1 MSDVAGLPKLPP
13 QLADEVAQ
21 SLAGVVREMRR
32 IRRRLGDDVGQT
44 QWYLALE
51 NIEERA
57 QMMLRL
63 AR

>member
-13 QLADEVAQ
+13 QLAVEVAQ

-44 QWYLALE
+44 QWFLALE
-51 NIEERA
+51 SIEEKA

-63 AR
+63 VR

>member
-13 QLADEVAQ
+13 QLAAEVAQ

-32 IRRRLGDDVGQT
+32 IRRSLGDDVTQT
-44 QWYLALE
+44 QWFLALE
-51 NIEERA
+51 SIEERA

-63 AR
+63 VR